1 MTASIQGQPDGLR
14 VKLGHSGL
22 LFYRIRQM
30 ASKIYMQNIRLANSF
45 IEKTKTLGKIVGIL
59 FLCCVTT
66 SCASDRGY
74 MGLAGPAIFLWSVT
88 HPIDMIEALAK
99 LPAEKRRLE
108 AYRLAITQ
116 CEAEEKF
123 LPKSIQ
129 IDSFIDEGAALRGN
143 LIYELLLKRNVKAIY
158 VQPQPTNDGKAL
170 RYAYPDGDYIG
181 RFTYPAANAPTSAS
195 AKYIKLEL
203 RNEEEGNCL
212 PANWTP
218 LYIQDRYKKP
228 PALPKTCIAYSFT
241 DNPQTQYSLR
251 YNKSQ
256 KIAGEQFGTWS
267 IIDLLANQP
276 VASLTTVDIPP
287 TVSSGGPSDCRSPY
301 TVLAW
306 RIKPGLSR
314 RNLFAVKESI
324 VVASP
329 SFLELIDQK
338 ERLPLVQ
345 ATTTKTPF
353 VKGEWEADSSNT
365 ALYARW
371 KEAVDEAVNSGLG
384 HYEGQGAGYS
394 FSPDYQIYEGA
405 HGRGRILD
413 WGQRNLIGLQLVETG
428 TQIRNGI
435 NWDVS
440 ASEGGFL
447 VFTKEWRKGEN
458 PLVARY
464 NINGSLD
471 WAIQVSGTPE
481 INGCGFGPRQAL
493 STDTEILLKQ
503 PSCNNKEGTVWR
515 LPKKEISFYK
525 TQFVKELKP
534 GTSAR

>member
-1 MTASIQGQPDGLR
+1 MPQS
-14 VKLGHSGL
+14 
-22 LFYRIRQM
+22 
-30 ASKIYMQNIRLANSF
+30 
-45 IEKTKTLGKIVGIL
+45 
-59 FLCCVTT
+59 
-66 SCASDRGY
+66 
-74 MGLAGPAIFLWSVT
+74 
-88 HPIDMIEALAK
+88 
-99 LPAEKRRLE
+99 LE
-108 AYRLAITQ
+108 
-116 CEAEEKF
+116 
-123 LPKSIQ
+123 
-129 IDSFIDEGAALRGN
+129 IDSFIDEGAALRGD
-143 LIYELLLKRNVKAIY
+143 LIYELLLKRNLKAIY
-158 VQPQPTNDGKAL
+158 VQPQPTDDGKAL
-170 RYAYPDGDYIG
+170 RYAYPDGDHIG
-181 RFTYPAANAPTSAS
+181 RFTYPAAIAPKSAS

-203 RNEEEGNCL
+203 HNGEEGNCL
-212 PANWTP
+212 PADWTP

-228 PALPKTCIAYSFT
+228 PALPKTCLAYSFT

-267 IIDLLANQP
+267 IVDLLANQP
-276 VASLTTVDIPP
+276 IASLTTVDLPP
-287 TVSSGGPSDCRSPY
+287 SVNSGGPSDCRSPY

-306 RIKPGLSR
+306 RIKPDPSR
-314 RNLFAVKESI
+314 RNLFAVKQSI

-338 ERLPLVQ
+338 ESLPLVQ
-345 ATTTKTPF
+345 TRTTKTPF
-353 VKGEWEADSSNT
+353 VKGEWEAGSSNT
-365 ALYARW
+365 ALHARW
-371 KEAVDEAVNSGLG
+371 QEAVDEGIRSGVG
-384 HYEGQGAGYS
+384 HYDGQDAGHW
-394 FSPDYQIYEGA
+394 FSSDYRIYEGA
-405 HGRGRILD
+405 HGSGRILD

-428 TQIRNGI
+428 TQIRTGI

-447 VFTKEWRKGEN
+447 VFTREWKKGEN

-471 WAIQVSGTPE
+471 WAIQIPGAPV

-515 LPKKEISFYK
+515 LPKEDISFYK
-525 TQFVKELKP
+525 TQIVKVLNP